1 MIASVINVN
10 VVVVN
15 PLRKLESYI
24 NKMADDLDAE
34 QCDLSVRM
42 PVQMQNEIGQVAISI
57 NKFIES
63 FEKIVLKLS
72 HNTSDLDMVVENVM
86 NKVTK
91 TNDSSADISAVAE
104 ELAASMESVTNV
116 VNEINQNMTDVN
128 GSISDMEDT
137 AGKMREYSQE
147 MKSRAGSMEKSA
159 HETKNTTQSIITEI
173 VSKLDVAIEDSK
185 NIEQINNLTEDILS
199 ISDQTNLLFLNA
211 SIEAARAGEV
221 GAVVFMKSVIDA
233 AASLYLFLNVIS
245 IEIRLLQ
252 SHWL

>member
-1 MIASVINVN
+1 
-10 VVVVN
+10 
-15 PLRKLESYI
+15 
-24 NKMADDLDAE
+24 MADDLDAE

-199 ISDQTNLLFLNA
+199 ISD
-211 SIEAARAGEV
+211 
-221 GAVVFMKSVIDA
+221 
-233 AASLYLFLNVIS
+233 
-245 IEIRLLQ
+245 
-252 SHWL
+252 